1 MAVKMRL
8 RRIGAKKQPA
18 YRVVVADARSP
29 RDGRFIE
36 IVGHYNPL
44 TEPSTIHFDTEKVLY
59 WLKTGAQPTDV
70 VVRLLKK
77 SGVWAVYSGDATE
90 VIVPVAVAPT
100 AAPAPAPVVEEVV
113 VVVEEVPAVEEVIVV
128 EEVPVVEEV
137 AVVEEPA
144 VEEVAVVEEPV
155 VAEEV
160 AEVATEEKPAEEAV

>member
-128 EEVPVVEEV
+128 EEVPVVEEPV
-137 AVVEEPA
+137 

-155 VAEEV
+155 VEEPVVEEEV

>member
-36 IVGHYNPL
+36 ILGHYNPL
-44 TEPSTIHFDTEKVLY
+44 TEPATIHFDTEKVLY

-77 SGVWAVYSGDATE
+77 AGIWAVYTGDATE
-90 VIVPVAVAPT
+90 VIAPAVPIAPVAA
-100 AAPAPAPVVEEVV
+100 APVVEEVII
-113 VVVEEVPAVEEVIVV
+113 VEEVPAV

-137 AVVEEPA
+137 AVVEEPV
-144 VEEVAVVEEPV
+144 VEEVAVVEEPAV
-155 VAEEV
+155 VEEVV
-160 AEVATEEKPAEEAV
+160 AEVAAEEKPAEEAV

>member
-44 TEPSTIHFDTEKVLY
+44 TEPATIKFDVERVDY

-70 VVRLLKK
+70 VIRLMKK
-77 SGVWAVYSGDATE
+77 TGLWSGNASAATEEVAPVQAPAEAPIVIEE
-90 VIVPVAVAPT
+90 VIVAEVPVIIEE
-100 AAPAPAPVVEEVV
+100 PVVEEVV
-113 VVVEEVPAVEEVIVV
+113 AE
-128 EEVPVVEEV
+128 PVVEEV
-137 AVVEEPA
+137 AVV
-144 VEEVAVVEEPV
+144 
-155 VAEEV
+155 AEE
-160 AEVATEEKPAEEAV
+160 TEEKPAEDAV